1 MRGQTGP
8 RSAAIRTNRRGTHE
22 QTDLSKISNTGLSQH
37 GLELPF
43 RSARPEKFCSPTGQG
58 RKPLK
63 PGRRSTH
70 TERIRLSSSLR
81 TKVEL
86 RMKEA

>member
-1 MRGQTGP
+1 MTGQTGP
-8 RSAAIRTNRRGTHE
+8 RGAAIRTNRHGIHE

-43 RSARPEKFCSPTGQG
+43 CSARLEKFCSPTGQG
-58 RKPLK
+58 RKCLK
-63 PGRRSTH
+63 PWRRSTH
-70 TERIRLSSSLR
+70 TECISLSSLLR

-86 RMKEA
+86 RMKGA